1 MEIDNLLDKLKR
13 QAEELDNRYKA
24 MIDICNDIEKVAD
37 GIQYDIHK
45 LREEK
50 IMGAFD
56 RTDFALGRYKSARE
70 AYNKLVEEAEYEYGH
85 DGYNGTI
92 STSDGFKMITE
103 HP

>member
-45 LREEK
+45 L
-50 IMGAFD
+50 
-56 RTDFALGRYKSARE
+56 
-70 AYNKLVEEAEYEYGH
+70 NKER
-85 DGYNGTI
+85 DNGSI
-92 STSDGFKMITE
+92 W
-103 HP
+103 